1 MEENTNKPRSASE
14 WVIYILSLV
23 GGYYLFYYLGVT
35 GLIFLAAI
43 LGGIYLPNWIYKKYG
58 YKKTL
63 VDIIAWSNLILGLI
77 LPPLGIFVGIFPIK
91 FNALLSQEDK
101 KTKYLAL
108 GIIGLIIAITNAI
121 LGILVRL

>member
-1 MEENTNKPRSASE
+1 MEENINRPRSASE

-23 GGYYLFYYLGVT
+23 GGYYLFYYLGIT

-91 FNALLSQEDK
+91 FNTLLSQEDK
-101 KTKYLAL
+101 KTKYLVL
-108 GIIGLIIAITNAI
+108 GIIGLIISITNAV

>member
-1 MEENTNKPRSASE
+1 MEENINRPRSASE

-23 GGYYLFYYLGVT
+23 GGCYLFYYLGIT

-91 FNALLSQEDK
+91 FNTLLSQEDK
-101 KTKYLAL
+101 KTKYLVL
-108 GIIGLIIAITNAI
+108 GIIGLIISITNAV